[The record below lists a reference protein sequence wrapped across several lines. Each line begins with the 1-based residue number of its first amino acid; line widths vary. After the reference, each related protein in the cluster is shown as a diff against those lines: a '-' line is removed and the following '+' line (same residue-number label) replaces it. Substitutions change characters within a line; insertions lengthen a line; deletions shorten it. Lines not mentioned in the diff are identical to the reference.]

1 MDIARTYRAALI
13 GYGYAGRTFHAPL
26 IAATPRLEL
35 AVVASRDAGKVHADL
50 PEVEVIADPLHAIGD
65 ERIDLVVI
73 ASPNDSHAPLAQAAL
88 EAGKHVVVDKP
99 FTLTLAQARA
109 LAALAIRRERLLSV
123 FHNRRWDS
131 DYLSIRRAM
140 HDGLV
145 GKVVHFES
153 HFDRFRPEV
162 RARWREQAGR
172 GGGLWYDLGPHL
184 LDQALQ
190 LFGLPEAIWLD
201 LALQRDGAATDD
213 YFHAQ
218 LRYGGLHEGLRVI
231 LHASALV
238 PAVGPRFIVHGTRG
252 SFVKHGLDPQEDR
265 LKAGARPHLDAL
277 GNWGRD
283 TQDGV
288 LTLPQSSTAPAQ
300 QARPTVPG
308 NYLAYYAA
316 VRDAILHHAPNPV
329 PAAEAMQVMALIE
342 AGMHSHAA
350 RHEMPVPRLA
360 H

>member
-1 MDIARTYRAALI
+1 MSALRVGLL
-13 GYGYAGRTFHAPL
+13 GYGYASKTFHAPL
-26 IAATPRLEL
+26 ITGVPGLQLAAVSSSDAAKVQADWPGLPVEQTAQALI
-35 AVVASRDAGKVHADL
+35 ARDD
-50 PEVEVIADPLHAIGD
+50 IQ
-65 ERIDLVVI
+65 LVVVPT
-73 ASPNDSHAPLAQAAL
+73 PNDTHHALAKAAL
-88 EAGKHVVVDKP
+88 LAGKHVVVDKP
-99 FTLTLAQARA
+99 FTVTLPEAQELQVLAQAKGVV
-109 LAALAIRRERLLSV
+109 LSV
-123 FHNRRWDS
+123 FHNRRWDADFLTLQS
-131 DYLSIRRAM
+131 LLAS
-140 HDGLV
+140 GLL
-145 GKVVHFES
+145 GRVVHFES
-153 HFDRFRPEV
+153 HFDRYRPEV